1 MIMNR
6 NRLSRR
12 GFIAGTGAAVAT
24 AVTTVGITAAQ
35 GANKTSSKR
44 TVPFS
49 YCFNTSTIRGQKLSL
64 DKEIEITAKAGYDSI
79 EPWVHKIHE
88 YANSGGNLNELRRR
102 ISGLGLTVE
111 SAISFSRW
119 IVDDDAERAKALEQN
134 KRDMDVLVRIGG
146 KRIAAPPA
154 GATREAGLDL
164 MKAAERYRA
173 LLELGDEMGVVPQ
186 VEVWGSSKNLH
197 RLGQAM
203 FVVIESGH
211 PKACLLPDVYHTY
224 KGGSDFNGLK
234 LLSPR
239 AIQVFHLNDYPADP
253 PRETITDR
261 DRVFPGDG
269 IAPLTQILQDLHA
282 NGNRAVL
289 SLELFNPTY
298 WKQDPLAVAQ
308 TGLAK
313 MKAAV
318 NKALGESYSVADSP
332 PARQASNGQTSE
344 TNSLTATE
352 KQTQPAS
359 KSAAA
364 EYKYVAS
371 RSSRVFHKSDCRWA
385 KRINPDNLVVYNS
398 RDAAIKA
405 GKRPCKVCNP

>member
-1 MIMNR
+1 MNR
-6 NRLSRR
+6 SYLSRR
-12 GFIAGTGAAVAT
+12 RFIASTGAAVAT
-24 AVTTVGITAAQ
+24 AVTTGGITVTQ
-35 GANKTSSKR
+35 GANQTYSKR
-44 TVPFS
+44 TVPFR
-49 YCFNTSTIRGQKLSL
+49 YCFNTSTIRGQKLSF

-79 EPWVHKIHE
+79 EPWVDKIHE
-88 YANSGGNLNELRRR
+88 YVSRGGSLSDLRRR

-134 KRDMDVLVRIGG
+134 RRDMGALARIGG

-154 GATREAGLDL
+154 GATRTAGLDL
-164 MKAAERYRA
+164 MKAAERYRV

-197 RLGQAM
+197 RLGQSM

-211 PKACLLPDVYHTY
+211 PKACLLPDVYHIY

-253 PRETITDR
+253 PRETIGDR
-261 DRVFPGDG
+261 DRVYPGDG

-282 NGNRAVL
+282 NGSRAVL

-298 WKQDPLAVAQ
+298 WKQDPLAVAK

-318 NKALGESYSVADSP
+318 NKALGESYSVAANP
-332 PARQASNGQTSE
+332 PARQASNGRTSE
-344 TNSLTATE
+344 TDSLTATE
-352 KQTQPAS
+352 KQTQPGT
-359 KSAAA
+359 KSAVA
-364 EYKYVAS
+364 EYKFVAS
-371 RSSRVFHKSDCRWA
+371 RSSRVFHTSDCRWA
-385 KRINPDNLVVYNS
+385 KRIKPENLVVYNS
-398 RDAAIKA
+398 KDEAIKA

>member
-1 MIMNR
+1 MDQ

-12 GFIAGTGAAVAT
+12 RFIAGAGAAIGT
-24 AVTTVGITAAQ
+24 AVTAGGITVAQ
-35 GANKTSSKR
+35 DASKTSSER
-44 TVPFS
+44 TTPFS

-88 YANSGGNLNELRRR
+88 YADNGGSLRELRKR
-102 ISGLGLTVE
+102 ISDLGLTVE
-111 SAISFSRW
+111 SAIAFSRW
-119 IVDDDAERAKALEQN
+119 IVDDDSERAKALEQS
-134 KRDMDVLVRIGG
+134 KRDMDALARIGG

-154 GATREAGLDL
+154 GATREVGLDL
-164 MKAAERYRA
+164 MKAAERYRV

-197 RLGQAM
+197 RLGQSM

-211 PKACLLPDVYHTY
+211 PKACLLPDVYHIY

-239 AIQVFHLNDYPADP
+239 AIQVFHLNDYPAEP
-253 PRETITDR
+253 PRETIGDR

-269 IAPLTQILQDLHA
+269 IAPLTQILRDLHA
-282 NGNRAVL
+282 NDNRAVL

-298 WKQDPLAVAQ
+298 WKQDPLAVAKA
-308 TGLAK
+308 GLAK

-318 NKALGESYSVADSP
+318 NKALGGSYSLAANPLGKQSSDGRTSGAD
-332 PARQASNGQTSE
+332 
-344 TNSLTATE
+344 SLTATE
-352 KQTQPAS
+352 KQTKPSA
-359 KSAAA
+359 KSAVAG
-364 EYKYVAS
+364 YGYVAS
-371 RSSRVFHKSDCRWA
+371 KNSKVFHKPDCRWA
-385 KRINPDNLVVYNS
+385 KRIKPENLVGYSS
-398 RDAAIKA
+398 RDEAIKA
-405 GKRPCKVCNP
+405 GKRPCKQCKP

>member
-1 MIMNR
+1 MIMKR
-6 NRLSRR
+6 NHFSRR
-12 GFIAGTGAAVAT
+12 RFIAGAGAAIGT
-24 AVTTVGITAAQ
+24 AVTTGSITVAR
-35 GANKTSSKR
+35 GASKTSSKR
-44 TVPFS
+44 TTPFS

-64 DKEIEITAKAGYDSI
+64 DKEIEITAKAGYSAI
-79 EPWVHKIHE
+79 EPWVDKIHE
-88 YANSGGNLNELRRR
+88 YVRGGGSLSDLRRR
-102 ISGLGLTVE
+102 ISDLGLTVE

-119 IVDDDAERAKALEQN
+119 IVDDDGVRAKAFEQN
-134 KRDMDVLVRIGG
+134 KRDMDALAQIGG

-154 GATREAGLDL
+154 GATRTAGLDL

-173 LLELGDEMGVVPQ
+173 LLELGDEMGIVPQ

-239 AIQVFHLNDYPADP
+239 AIQVFHLNDYPAEP
-253 PRETITDR
+253 PRETIGDR

-269 IAPLTQILQDLHA
+269 IAPLTQILRDLHA
-282 NGNRAVL
+282 NDNRAVL

-298 WKQDPLAVAQ
+298 WKQDPLKVAR

-313 MKAAV
+313 MKAAIK
-318 NKALGESYSVADSP
+318 KALG
-332 PARQASNGQTSE
+332 T
-344 TNSLTATE
+344 T
-352 KQTQPAS
+352 
-359 KSAAA
+359 
-364 EYKYVAS
+364 
-371 RSSRVFHKSDCRWA
+371 
-385 KRINPDNLVVYNS
+385 
-398 RDAAIKA
+398 
-405 GKRPCKVCNP
+405 